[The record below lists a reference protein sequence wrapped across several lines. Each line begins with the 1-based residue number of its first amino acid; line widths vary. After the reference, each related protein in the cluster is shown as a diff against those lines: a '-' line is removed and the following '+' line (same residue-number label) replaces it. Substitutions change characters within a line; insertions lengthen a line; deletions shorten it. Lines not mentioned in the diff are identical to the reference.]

1 MKSKGGSEGWRVLL
15 VLTAVASACLSGCAA
30 LRTDDTRPTVPAATV
45 EEAGSG
51 LPRLKLTDKA
61 VDRLGLTTAKVT
73 KGPGNALEI
82 PYGALLYDAAG
93 KTWVYTNPGPRT
105 FVRAAVAVERI
116 TGNIVQLSSGPPAG
130 TEVVT
135 LGAAELFGVE
145 FGTEEH

>member
-30 LRTDDTRPTVPAATV
+30 ARPDIRPTVPAATV

-73 KGPGNALEI
+73 KGPGSALEI

-93 KTWVYTNPGPRT
+93 KTWVYTNPEPRT

-116 TGNIVQLSSGPPAG
+116 TGDVVQLNSGPPAG
-130 TEVVT
+130 TDVVT

>member
-1 MKSKGGSEGWRVLL
+1 MKIKGGSEGWRVLL
-15 VLTAVASACLSGCAA
+15 VLTAAASACLSGCAA
-30 LRTDDTRPTVPAATV
+30 TRTDIRPTVPAATV

-61 VDRLGLTTAKVT
+61 VDRLGLTTEEVT
-73 KGPGNALEI
+73 KGARSTLEI

-93 KTWVYTNPGPRT
+93 KTWVYTNPEPRT
-105 FVRAAVAVERI
+105 FIRAAVAVERI
-116 TGNIVQLSSGPPAG
+116 TGNVVQLNSGPPAG
-130 TEVVT
+130 TDVVT